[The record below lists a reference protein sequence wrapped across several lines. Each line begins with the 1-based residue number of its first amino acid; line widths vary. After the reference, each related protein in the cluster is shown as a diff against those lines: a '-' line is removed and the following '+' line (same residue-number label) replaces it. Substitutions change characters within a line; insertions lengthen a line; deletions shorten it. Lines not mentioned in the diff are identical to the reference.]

1 MEIWLIPE
9 LGQGKY
15 NITLEYLVVLA
26 QEIKDQSMCP
36 KDTEVNLKEPQ
47 KPKLEKFAEKK
58 IMDAGL
64 QPKVKNK
71 CPSICPYWYK

>member
-1 MEIWLIPE
+1 
-9 LGQGKY
+9 
-15 NITLEYLVVLA
+15 
-26 QEIKDQSMCP
+26 MCP

-71 CPSICPYWYK
+71 YPSICPYWYK